1 MTTKTSD
8 IELPQKLE
16 LDNDCICVV
25 SKQKT
30 DYFNISPITHLSENT
45 FGVGIHDKLI
55 IYELPVNLGHEG
67 LKPIPHNLVRYSRDF
82 NDGFNCHFGKITKL
96 AVKDNLLVSGGIDA
110 TILIHDIQ
118 SKKLIHK
125 ITTHTS
131 PIFDICISGN
141 YIISSSMDGI
151 INVCD
156 IIKKENIRIIE
167 DYQQF
172 ATDGYSL
179 CVIDN
184 LLLIGGYENTI
195 KILDMQT
202 WKCINSINI
211 GHQGDR
217 VCEMHVAGRFVYI
230 RCLDGI
236 LRVDIDNL
244 SSIPSTLNYKPT
256 LVGSNSSGT
265 LGPRHSKAHTEGWA
279 YNRVP
284 TVKRIIT
291 HDGIWCFQIIANTQI
306 ICASKDGT
314 IRIIDINTG
323 NYLSSIPVLNKKI
336 YGDSYQTCMAIQDN
350 TIIFS
355 DRNELVITQYILFPG
370 ELSKF
375 KSVIFGYELPTY
387 LDNHLLAC
395 FK

>member
-1 MTTKTSD
+1 MTTKPSE
-8 IELPQKLE
+8 ISLPQKLG

-25 SKQKT
+25 YKQKT
-30 DYFNISPITHLSENT
+30 DYFYISAITHISENK
-45 FGVGIHDKLI
+45 FGVGLFDKLI
-55 IYELPVNLGHEG
+55 IYELPANLGHEG
-67 LKPIPHNLVRYSRDF
+67 LKPIPHNLVRYSTDF
-82 NDGFNCHFGKITKL
+82 KTPWDSKRFGNINKL
-96 AVKDNLLVSGGIDA
+96 VSNDNLLVSGGIDA

-125 ITTHTS
+125 ITTHTT

-195 KILDMQT
+195 KILDMRT

-211 GHQGDR
+211 GHQGDL

-230 RCLDGI
+230 RHWGAI
-236 LRVDIDNL
+236 LRLDIDNL
-244 SSIPSTLNYKPT
+244 SSI
-256 LVGSNSSGT
+256 
-265 LGPRHSKAHTEGWA
+265 
-279 YNRVP
+279 
-284 TVKRIIT
+284 KRIIT
-291 HDGIWCFQIIANTQI
+291 HDVIYCFQIIANTHL
-306 ICASKDGT
+306 ICACKDGN
-314 IRIIDINTG
+314 IRIIDIKTG
-323 NYLSSIPVLNKKI
+323 NCLSSIPVLNKK
-336 YGDSYQTCMAIQDN
+336 YGDSYPTCMSIQDN
-350 TIIFS
+350 IIIFS
-355 DRNELVITQYILFPG
+355 DRKELVITQYILFPG

-387 LDNHLLAC
+387 LDDHLLSC
-395 FK
+395 FI

>member
-1 MTTKTSD
+1 MTNKSSD

-30 DYFNISPITHLSENT
+30 DYFNISAITHLSENK
-45 FGVGIHDKLI
+45 FGVGLLDKLI
-55 IYELPVNLGHEG
+55 IYELPENLGHEG
-67 LKPIPHNLVRYSRDF
+67 LKTIPHNLVRYSRDF

-110 TILIHDIQ
+110 TILVHEIQ

-195 KILDMQT
+195 KILDMRT

-217 VCEMHVAGRFVYI
+217 VCEMHVVGRFVYI
-230 RCLDGI
+230 RDWGAI
-236 LRVDIDNL
+236 LRLDIDNL
-244 SSIPSTLNYKPT
+244 GSI
-256 LVGSNSSGT
+256 
-265 LGPRHSKAHTEGWA
+265 
-279 YNRVP
+279 
-284 TVKRIIT
+284 KRIIT
-291 HDGIWCFQIIANTQI
+291 HDGIYCFQIIANTHL
-306 ICASKDGT
+306 ICASKDGN

-323 NYLSSIPVLNKKI
+323 NCLSSIPVLNKI
-336 YGDSYQTCMAIQDN
+336 YTDICMAIQDN
-350 TIIFS
+350 IIIFS
-355 DRNELVITQYILFPG
+355 DRKELVITQYILFPG